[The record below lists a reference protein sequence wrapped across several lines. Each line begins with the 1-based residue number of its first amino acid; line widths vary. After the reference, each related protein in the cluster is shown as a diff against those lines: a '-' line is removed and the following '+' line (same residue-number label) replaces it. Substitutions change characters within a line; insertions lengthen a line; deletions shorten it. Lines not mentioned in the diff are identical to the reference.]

1 MVELIGPRHTQS
13 ESAYDLQLSNRH
25 RDSGSLLQQGLSAG
39 DGNGCRCGGGCRG
52 CGGGDGCVDNL
63 LRLAWL
69 VGGDFDKPPTLLCEE
84 VTELIQISGKVK
96 KKSITDS
103 KRTEN

>member
-1 MVELIGPRHTQS
+1 MRISLITTRHTQS
-13 ESAYDLQLSNRH
+13 KSESAYYLKLSDRH

-52 CGGGDGCVDNL
+52 CGGRDGCVENL
-63 LRLAWL
+63 LRLSRL

-84 VTELIQISGKVK
+84 VTELIQIPDKGK
-96 KKSITDS
+96 
-103 KRTEN
+103 KRIHR